1 MTIIELQKSTFK
13 KIEAEWFNYHHTL
26 REIATLREAIENPF
40 DEDPEEVN
48 IVKGAN
54 SVREPGDP
62 TGRIATRLST
72 NKQLKYLT
80 EITDVIKQVYDALPD
95 DYRKMVELRYWSKQK
110 ITWESIASEV
120 GVSERQ
126 ARRWRNEIVKITAD
140 QLGWR

>member
-13 KIEAEWFNYHHTL
+13 KIEAEWFNYYHTL